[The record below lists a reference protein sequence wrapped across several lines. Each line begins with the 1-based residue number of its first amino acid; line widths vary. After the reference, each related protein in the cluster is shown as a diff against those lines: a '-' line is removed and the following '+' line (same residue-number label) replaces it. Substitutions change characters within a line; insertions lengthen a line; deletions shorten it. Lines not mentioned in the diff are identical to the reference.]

1 MDPAL
6 VDRTVTHLVLTDD
19 AALPTRPMTIPGI
32 EGSVEA
38 RILSTDLRGSST
50 RLVRLGS
57 GWGSGLVGAFTADV
71 ELFVVSGAVQ
81 VGSHRVATCDYCA
94 FRQGSLAPGL
104 RVVEDGLA
112 LLMTSAPVRYDTSA
126 SGTATEAY
134 VGLASEHEWVPVPEL
149 PGRHVKHLG
158 PGPTGDVWI
167 GWTDRW
173 DHAEGPWHRHPCHE
187 ECFVVAGELALREVP
202 DETVHQAG
210 PGSYFFRP
218 ADTPHAGPGSSCED
232 TALTFHRTFGDLST
246 DWDYQP
252 SGESPQGCTA

>member
-6 VDRTVTHLVLTDD
+6 VDRTVTHLVQTDD
-19 AALPTRPMTIPGI
+19 AALPTRPMTIAGI

-50 RLVRLGS
+50 RLVRLRS

-81 VGSHRVATCDYCA
+81 IGSHRLATCDYGA

-126 SGTATEAY
+126 SGTAATAH
-134 VGLASEHEWVPVPEL
+134 VGLASEREWAPISEL

-158 PGPTGDVWI
+158 PGPAGDVWI
-167 GWTDRW
+167 GWSEGW
-173 DHAEGPWHRHPCHE
+173 DNAEGPWHRHPCHE
-187 ECFVVAGELALREVP
+187 ECFVVAGELTLRESP
-202 DETVHQAG
+202 SETVHQAG

-218 ADTPHAGPGSSCED
+218 AETPHAGPGSRCDETS
-232 TALTFHRTFGDLST
+232 LTFHRTFGDLHT
-246 DWDYQP
+246 DWDHPP
-252 SGESPQGCTA
+252 SGESPQDCTA